1 MESKTERLGETRVMN
16 CGKTVDE
23 ITDDDFCEY
32 VGDKVSIEE
41 NVYQYDGSSKEVTR
55 YRTTELE
62 G

>member
-1 MESKTERLGETRVMN
+1 MN